1 MNTLEAYEETGGEFD
16 RYWEM
21 GKAYEAYQK
30 WKLYDGAAELL
41 DIGEDLAHG
50 YEIRA
55 AQYEEQV
62 RDACAATGDSEN
74 RAILEGL
81 IREMEKTQE

>member
-1 MNTLEAYEETGGEFD
+1 MDERVQKIYERLQKRAYREL
-16 RYWEM
+16 RS
-21 GKAYEAYQK
+21 
-30 WKLYDGAAELL
+30 DGAAELL
-41 DIGEDLAHG
+41 DIGEDLVHG

-81 IREMEKTQE
+81 IREMEKTEE